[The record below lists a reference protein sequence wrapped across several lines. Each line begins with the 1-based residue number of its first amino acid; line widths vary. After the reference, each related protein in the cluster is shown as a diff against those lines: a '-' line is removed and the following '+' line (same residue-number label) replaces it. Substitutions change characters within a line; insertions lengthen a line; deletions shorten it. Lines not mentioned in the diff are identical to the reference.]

1 MALQKT
7 INRDGM
13 HKILSLE
20 ELVERL
26 IANCMEALDS
36 GKLKVTVTDLIRMR
50 EWQKE
55 LGTEQRANAEATWVD
70 GWD

>member
-1 MALQKT
+1 
-7 INRDGM
+7 M